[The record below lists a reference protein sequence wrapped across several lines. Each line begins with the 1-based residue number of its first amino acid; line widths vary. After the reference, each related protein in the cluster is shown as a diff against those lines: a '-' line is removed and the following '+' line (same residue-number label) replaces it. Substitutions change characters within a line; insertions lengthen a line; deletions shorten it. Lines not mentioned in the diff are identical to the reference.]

1 MRLKASWG
9 HDLTRP
15 FLLASPGPKTTE
27 QAMPDD
33 LKDKIKENTEG
44 PASAE
49 VDGQRVTQH
58 NLKDQIEADR
68 YLQSKQAMKK
78 RLGIR
83 LTKIVP
89 PGAD

>member
-1 MRLKASWG
+1 
-9 HDLTRP
+9 
-15 FLLASPGPKTTE
+15 
-27 QAMPDD
+27 MPDD
-33 LKDKIKENTEG
+33 LKDKIKENAEG

-78 RLGIR
+78 GLGIR
-83 LTKIVP
+83 LTKLVP